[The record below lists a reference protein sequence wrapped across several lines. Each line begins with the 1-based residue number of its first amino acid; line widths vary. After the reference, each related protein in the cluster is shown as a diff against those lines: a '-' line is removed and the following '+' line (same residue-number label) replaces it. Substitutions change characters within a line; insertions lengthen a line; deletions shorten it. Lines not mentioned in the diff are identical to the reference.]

1 MDCQM
6 TKWKQGLSLVDV
18 VGRDTSFVDRDI
30 FLRGSSRASNSID
43 VRVVPHTPTP
53 LHRDSPTW

>member
-43 VRVVPHTPTP
+43 VRIVEDESLKTAPGIQ
-53 LHRDSPTW
+53 RI